1 MTAPQSSGGRWL
13 PCLLATA
20 SFIAASFLSSPGASA
35 AASHRGG
42 TLRLTAQSAAGT
54 IDPQI
59 NYTLEFFQVMEI
71 SYDGLLTFEKAKGT
85 AGLTIVPDLATS
97 LPKPEDGGKTYVFT
111 LRRGIRFSDGR
122 PVTVDDVVASFRRLY
137 KVGSPTAGTFFS
149 GIVGADACNKTPA
162 TCTLPG
168 VVGDRKAGTITIHLT
183 APDAEFY
190 DKIAFIHAVVLPADA
205 PAKDAGV
212 TPIPGTGPY
221 MIASYDPNHALRMVR
236 NPYFHVWSN
245 AAQPDGYP
253 DKILY
258 SFGAD
263 ATSQVT
269 MIENGQDDWM
279 FDQPP
284 PDRQVE
290 MEQKYP
296 SQLHLSPETGMYYA
310 SMNVNLPPFN
320 DIRVRRAINYAVDR
334 RAAVIAFG
342 GRALATPTCQVLP
355 PGIPGYKPYC
365 PYTKNPGTHWTA
377 PDLGRALALI
387 KASGTEGQHVTL
399 ITDDSSI
406 GRNIGAYLQS
416 LLTSLGYKTDFKPI
430 SANIEYTYLQ
440 NSKNKVQ
447 IGLSYWLQDY
457 PAPSDFLNVLY
468 SCASYHPGS
477 DSSINMSEFCDPKI
491 DSEMQ
496 TAMSTSITDP
506 ATADTMWSSI
516 DRQVTDQ
523 APAAMLF
530 VPKQLNFVSARVG
543 NYTFNPQGFLI
554 FSQLWVQ

>member
-1 MTAPQSSGGRWL
+1 MTASSSARRRWRKL
-13 PCLLATA
+13 WVA
-20 SFIAASFLSSPGASA
+20 AASLVVVPFVSSHVASA
-35 AASHRGG
+35 AGDHRGG
-42 TLRLTAQSAAGT
+42 TLRVSAQTAAGT

-71 SYDGLLTFEKAKGT
+71 SYDGLLTFEKANGN
-85 AGLTIVPDLATS
+85 AGLTIVPDLATA
-97 LPKPEDGGKTYVFT
+97 LPKPQDGGKTYVFT

-122 PVTVDDVVASFRRLY
+122 PVTVDDVVASFRRIY
-137 KVGSPTAGTFFS
+137 KVGSPTAGTFFA
-149 GIVGADACNKTPA
+149 GIVGADTCNKTPA

-168 VVGDRKAGTITIHLT
+168 VVGDSKTDTITIHLT

-190 DKIAFIHAVVLPADA
+190 DKMAFIHAVVLPADA

-221 MIASYDPNHALRMVR
+221 MIASYDPNHALRLVR
-236 NPYFHVWSN
+236 NPYFHVWSKT
-245 AAQPDGYP
+245 AQPDGYP
-253 DKILY
+253 DEILY
-258 SFGAD
+258 SFGPD

-269 MIENGQDDWM
+269 MIENNQDDWM

-284 PDRQVE
+284 PDRQIE

-296 SQLHLSPETGMYYA
+296 RQLHLSPETGMYYA

-320 DIRVRRAINYAVDR
+320 DIRVRQAINYAVDR
-334 RAAVIAFG
+334 RATVIAFG

-355 PGIPGYKPYC
+355 PGIPGYQPYC
-365 PYTKNPGTHWTA
+365 PYTKNPGTHWRA
-377 PDLGRALALI
+377 ADLARAQALI
-387 KASGTEGQHVTL
+387 KASGTAGQAVTL

-416 LLTSLGYKTDFKPI
+416 LLTSLGYKTTFKPI

-491 DSEMQ
+491 DAQMQ
-496 TAMSTSITDP
+496 KAMTTSITNPP
-506 ATADTMWSSI
+506 AANAMWANI

-523 APAAMLF
+523 APAVMLF
-530 VPKQLNFVSARVG
+530 VPKQLNFVSSRVG

>member
-1 MTAPQSSGGRWL
+1 MKASKKAKVRRLTGFWAMP
-13 PCLLATA
+13 LLA
-20 SFIAASFLSSPGASA
+20 AALFAGSQAASA
-35 AASHRGG
+35 AGSHRGG

-71 SYDGLLTFEKAKGT
+71 SYDGLLTFEKANGS
-85 AGLTIVPDLATS
+85 AGLTIVPDLATA
-97 LPKPEDGGKTYVFT
+97 LPKPQDGGKTYVFT

-122 PVTVDDVVASFRRLY
+122 PVTVDDVVASFRRIY
-137 KVGSPTAGTFFS
+137 KVGSPTAGTFFA

-162 TCTLPG
+162 TCVLPG
-168 VVGDRKAGTITIHLT
+168 VVGDSRAGTVTIHLT

-221 MIASYDPNHALRMVR
+221 MIASYDPNHALRLVR
-236 NPYFHVWSN
+236 NPYFHEWSR

-253 DKILY
+253 DEILY
-258 SFGAD
+258 SFGPD

-269 MIENGQDDWM
+269 MIENDQDDWM

-284 PDRQVE
+284 PDRQIE
-290 MEQKYP
+290 MEQKFP
-296 SQLHLSPETGMYYA
+296 KQLHLSPETGMYYA

-320 DIRVRRAINYAVDR
+320 DVRVRRAINYAVDR

-355 PGIPGYKPYC
+355 PGIPGYRPYC
-365 PYTKNPGTHWTA
+365 PYTKNPGPHWTA
-377 PDLGRALALI
+377 PDLARARALI
-387 KASGTEGQHVTL
+387 KASGTAGQAVTL

-416 LLTSLGYKTDFKPI
+416 LLTSLGYKTTLKPI

-477 DSSINMSEFCDPKI
+477 DSSINMSEFCDPGI
-491 DSEMQ
+491 DARMQ
-496 TAMSTSITDP
+496 KAMSTSITDP
-506 ATADTMWSSI
+506 VAADTMWASI

-523 APAAMLF
+523 APAVMLF
-530 VPKQLNFVSARVG
+530 VPKQLNFVSARLG

>member
-1 MTAPQSSGGRWL
+1 MTASSSARRRWRKL
-13 PCLLATA
+13 WVA
-20 SFIAASFLSSPGASA
+20 AASLVVVPFVSSHVASA
-35 AASHRGG
+35 AGDHRGG
-42 TLRLTAQSAAGT
+42 TLRVSAQTAAGT

-71 SYDGLLTFEKAKGT
+71 SYDGLLTFEKANGN
-85 AGLTIVPDLATS
+85 AGLTIVPDLATA
-97 LPKPEDGGKTYVFT
+97 LPKPQDGGKTYVFT

-122 PVTVDDVVASFRRLY
+122 PVTVDDVVASFRRIY
-137 KVGSPTAGTFFS
+137 KVGSPTAGTFFA
-149 GIVGADACNKTPA
+149 GIVGADTCNKTPA

-168 VVGDRKAGTITIHLT
+168 VVGDSKTDTITIHLT

-190 DKIAFIHAVVLPADA
+190 DKMAFIHAVVLPADA

-221 MIASYDPNHALRMVR
+221 MIASYDPNHALRLVR
-236 NPYFHVWSN
+236 NPYFHVWSKT
-245 AAQPDGYP
+245 AQPDGYP
-253 DKILY
+253 DEILY
-258 SFGAD
+258 SFGPD

-269 MIENGQDDWM
+269 MIENNQDDWM

-284 PDRQVE
+284 PDRQIE

-296 SQLHLSPETGMYYA
+296 RQLHLSPETGMYYA

-320 DIRVRRAINYAVDR
+320 DIRVRQAINYAVDR
-334 RAAVIAFG
+334 RATVIAFG

-355 PGIPGYKPYC
+355 PGIPGYQPYC
-365 PYTKNPGTHWTA
+365 PYTKNPGTRWQA
-377 PDLGRALALI
+377 ADLARAQALI
-387 KASGTEGQHVTL
+387 KASGTAGQAVTL

-416 LLTSLGYKTDFKPI
+416 LLTSLGYKTTFKPI

-491 DSEMQ
+491 DAQMQ
-496 TAMSTSITDP
+496 KAMTTSITNPP
-506 ATADTMWSSI
+506 AANAMWANI

-523 APAAMLF
+523 APAVMLF
-530 VPKQLNFVSARVG
+530 VPKQLNFVSSRVG

>member
-1 MTAPQSSGGRWL
+1 MKASKKAKVRRLTGFWAMP
-13 PCLLATA
+13 LLA
-20 SFIAASFLSSPGASA
+20 AALFAGSQAASA
-35 AASHRGG
+35 AGSHRGG

-71 SYDGLLTFEKAKGT
+71 SYDGLLTFEKANGS
-85 AGLTIVPDLATS
+85 AGLTIVPDLATA
-97 LPKPEDGGKTYVFT
+97 LPKPQDGGKTYVFT

-122 PVTVDDVVASFRRLY
+122 PVTVDDVVASFRRIY
-137 KVGSPTAGTFFS
+137 KVGSPTAGTFFA

-162 TCTLPG
+162 TCVLPG
-168 VVGDRKAGTITIHLT
+168 VVGDSRAGTVTIHLT

-221 MIASYDPNHALRMVR
+221 MIASYDPNHALRL
-236 NPYFHVWSN
+236 HEWSR

-253 DKILY
+253 DEILY
-258 SFGAD
+258 SFGPD

-269 MIENGQDDWM
+269 MIENDQDDWM

-284 PDRQVE
+284 PDRQIE
-290 MEQKYP
+290 MEQKFP
-296 SQLHLSPETGMYYA
+296 KQLHLSPETGMYYA

-320 DIRVRRAINYAVDR
+320 DVRVRRAINYAVDR

-355 PGIPGYKPYC
+355 PGIPGYRPYC
-365 PYTKNPGTHWTA
+365 PYTKNPGPHWTA
-377 PDLGRALALI
+377 PDLARARALI
-387 KASGTEGQHVTL
+387 KASGTAGQAVTL

-416 LLTSLGYKTDFKPI
+416 LLTSLGYKTTLKPI

-477 DSSINMSEFCDPKI
+477 DSSINMSEFCDPGI
-491 DSEMQ
+491 DARMQ
-496 TAMSTSITDP
+496 KAMSTSITDP
-506 ATADTMWSSI
+506 VAADTMWASI

-523 APAAMLF
+523 APAVMLF
-530 VPKQLNFVSARVG
+530 VPKQLNFVSARLG

>member
-1 MTAPQSSGGRWL
+1 MKVSVSGRSRWL
-13 PCLLATA
+13 PHLL
-20 SFIAASFLSSPGASA
+20 A
-35 AASHRGG
+35 AASLFAVLFLGSLPAQAAGSHYGG

-71 SYDGLLTFEKAKGT
+71 SYDGLLTFEKASGN
-85 AGLTIVPDLATS
+85 AGLTIVPDLATA
-97 LPKPEDGGKTYVFT
+97 LPKPQDNGKTYVFT
-111 LRRGIRFSDGR
+111 LRRGIKFSDGR
-122 PVTVDDVVASFRRLY
+122 PVTVDDVVASFRRIY
-137 KVGSPTAGTFFS
+137 KVASPTAGTFFA

-168 VVGDRKAGTITIHLT
+168 VVGDDKAGTITIHLT

-221 MIASYDPNHALRMVR
+221 MIASYDPNHALRLIR
-236 NPYFHVWSN
+236 NPYFHEWSR

-253 DKILY
+253 NEILY
-258 SFGAD
+258 SFGPD

-269 MIENGQDDWM
+269 MIENDQDDWM

-290 MEQKYP
+290 MEMKYP
-296 SQLHLSPETGMYYA
+296 KQLHLSPETGMYYA

-320 DIRVRRAINYAVDR
+320 DLRVRKAINDAVDR

-355 PGIPGYKPYC
+355 PGIPGYQPYC
-365 PYTKNPGTHWTA
+365 PYTKNPGTRWTA
-377 PDLGRALALI
+377 PDLARARALI
-387 KASGTEGQHVTL
+387 KASGTEGQPVTL

-416 LLTSLGYKTDFKPI
+416 LLTSLGYKTTFKPI

-491 DSEMQ
+491 DAQMQ
-496 TAMSTSITDP
+496 KAMATSITDP
-506 ATADTMWSSI
+506 AAANTLWASI

-523 APAAMLF
+523 APAVMLF
-530 VPKQLNFVSARVG
+530 VPKQLNFVSRRLG

>member
-1 MTAPQSSGGRWL
+1 MKAPTGVRRRWLARILAAASLVAAPFVGTQSS
-13 PCLLATA
+13 
-20 SFIAASFLSSPGASA
+20 FAAS
-35 AASHRGG
+35 SHRGG
-42 TLRLTAQSAAGT
+42 TLRVTAQTAAGT

-71 SYDGLLTFEKAKGT
+71 SYDGLLTFEKANGN
-85 AGLTIVPDLATS
+85 AGLTIVPDLATA
-97 LPKPEDGGKTYVFT
+97 LPKPQDGGKTYVFT

-122 PVTVDDVVASFRRLY
+122 PVTVDDVVASLRRIY
-137 KVGSPTAGTFFS
+137 KVASPTAGTFFA

-168 VVGDRKAGTITIHLT
+168 VVGDEKAGTITIHLT

-190 DKIAFIHAVVLPADA
+190 DKMAFIHAVVLPADA
-205 PAKDAGV
+205 PGKDAGV

-221 MIASYDPNHALRMVR
+221 RIASYDPNHALRLVR
-236 NPYFHVWSN
+236 NPYFHEWSH

-253 DKILY
+253 DEILY
-258 SFGAD
+258 SFGPD

-296 SQLHLSPETGMYYA
+296 RQLHLSPETGMYYA

-355 PGIPGYKPYC
+355 PGIPGYQPYC
-365 PYTKNPGTHWTA
+365 PYTKNPGTRWTA
-377 PDLGRALALI
+377 PDLAKARALI
-387 KASGTEGQHVTL
+387 KASGTAGQAVTL

-416 LLTSLGYKTDFKPI
+416 LLTSLGYKTTFKPI

-491 DSEMQ
+491 DAQMQ
-496 TAMSTSITDP
+496 KAMTTSITDP
-506 ATADTMWSSI
+506 AAADTMWASI

-523 APAAMLF
+523 APAVMLF
-530 VPKQLNFVSARVG
+530 VPKQLNFVSGRVG

>member
-1 MTAPQSSGGRWL
+1 
-13 PCLLATA
+13 
-20 SFIAASFLSSPGASA
+20 
-35 AASHRGG
+35 
-42 TLRLTAQSAAGT
+42 
-54 IDPQI
+54 
-59 NYTLEFFQVMEI
+59 
-71 SYDGLLTFEKAKGT
+71 
-85 AGLTIVPDLATS
+85 
-97 LPKPEDGGKTYVFT
+97 
-111 LRRGIRFSDGR
+111 
-122 PVTVDDVVASFRRLY
+122 VTV
-137 KVGSPTAGTFFS
+137 
-149 GIVGADACNKTPA
+149 
-162 TCTLPG
+162 
-168 VVGDRKAGTITIHLT
+168 
-183 APDAEFY
+183 PDAEFY

-221 MIASYDPNHALRMVR
+221 MIASYDPNHALRLVR
-236 NPYFHVWSN
+236 NPYFHEWSR

-253 DKILY
+253 DEILY
-258 SFGAD
+258 SFGPD

-269 MIENGQDDWM
+269 MIENDQDDWM

-284 PDRQVE
+284 PDRQIE
-290 MEQKYP
+290 MEQKFP
-296 SQLHLSPETGMYYA
+296 KQLHLSPETGMYYA

-320 DIRVRRAINYAVDR
+320 DVRVRRAINYAVDR

-355 PGIPGYKPYC
+355 PGIPGYRPYC
-365 PYTKNPGTHWTA
+365 PYTKNPGPHWTA
-377 PDLGRALALI
+377 PDLARARALI
-387 KASGTEGQHVTL
+387 KASGTAGQAVTL

-416 LLTSLGYKTDFKPI
+416 LLTSLGYKTTLKPI

-477 DSSINMSEFCDPKI
+477 DSSINMSEFCDPGI
-491 DSEMQ
+491 DARMQ
-496 TAMSTSITDP
+496 KAMSTSITDP
-506 ATADTMWSSI
+506 VAADTMWASI

-523 APAAMLF
+523 APAVMLF
-530 VPKQLNFVSARVG
+530 VPKQLNFVSARLG

>member
-1 MTAPQSSGGRWL
+1 MRGFLNYSWRWL
-13 PCLLATA
+13 PAFVATA
-20 SFIAASFLSSPGASA
+20 TLAAVPFMGSHA
-35 AASHRGG
+35 ADAADMHRGG
-42 TLRLTAQSAAGT
+42 TLRLTAQTAAGT

-71 SYDGLLTFEKAKGT
+71 SYDGLLTFEKANSD
-85 AGLTIVPDLATS
+85 AGLTIVPDLATA

-122 PVTVDDVVASFRRLY
+122 PMTVDDVVASFRRIY
-137 KVGSPTAGTFFS
+137 KVGSPTAGTFFA
-149 GIVGADACNKTPA
+149 GIVGADACNSTPA

-168 VVGDRKAGTITIHLT
+168 IIGDSKANTITIHLT

-190 DKIAFIHAVVLPADA
+190 DKMAFIHAVVLPADA

-221 MIASYDPNHALRMVR
+221 RIASYDPQHALRLVR
-236 NPYFHVWSN
+236 NPYFHEWSKQ
-245 AAQPDGYP
+245 AQPDGYP
-253 DKILY
+253 DEILY
-258 SFGAD
+258 SFGPS
-263 ATSQVT
+263 ATAQVT
-269 MIENGQDDWM
+269 MIENGQEDWM
-279 FDQPP
+279 FDQSP

-296 SQLHLSPETGMYYA
+296 RQLHLSPETGMYYA

-320 DIRVRRAINYAVDR
+320 DIRVRRAINFAADR
-334 RAAVIAFG
+334 RATVIAFG

-355 PGIPGYKPYC
+355 PGIAGYKPYC
-365 PYTKNPGTHWTA
+365 PYTKNPGTRWTA
-377 PDLGRALALI
+377 PDLAKARALI
-387 KASGTEGQHVTL
+387 QASGTAGQPVTL

-406 GRNIGAYLQS
+406 DRNIGAYLQS
-416 LLTSLGYKTDFKPI
+416 LLTSLGYKATLKPI

-491 DSEMQ
+491 DAEMQ
-496 TAMSTSITDP
+496 TTMATSITDP
-506 ATADTMWSSI
+506 AAANKMWTSI

-523 APAAMLF
+523 APAVMLF
-530 VPKQLNFVSARVG
+530 VPKQLNFVSSRVG
-543 NYTFNPQGFLI
+543 NYTFNPQGFLL

>member
-1 MTAPQSSGGRWL
+1 V
-13 PCLLATA
+13 
-20 SFIAASFLSSPGASA
+20 AASLVAALFFTSPGNA
-35 AASHRGG
+35 AVNPHRGG
-42 TLRLTAQSAAGT
+42 TLRLTAGTAAGT

-71 SYDGLLTFEKAKGT
+71 SYDGLLTFEKANGN
-85 AGLTIVPDLATS
+85 AGLTIVPDLATA
-97 LPKPEDGGKTYVFT
+97 LPKPQDGGKTYVFT
-111 LRRGIRFSDGR
+111 LRKGIRFSDGR
-122 PVTVDDVVASFRRLY
+122 PVTVDDVVASFRRIY
-137 KVGSPTAGTFFS
+137 KVGSPTAGTFFA
-149 GIVGADACNKTPA
+149 GIVGADACNRAPA
-162 TCTLPG
+162 TCILPG
-168 VVGDRKAGTITIHLT
+168 VVGDSSAGTITIHLT

-190 DKIAFIHAVVLPADA
+190 DKIAFIHAVVLPSDA
-205 PAKDAGV
+205 PGKDAGV
-212 TPIPGTGPY
+212 TPIAGTGPY
-221 MIASYDPNHALRMVR
+221 MIASYDPNHALRLVR
-236 NPYFHVWSN
+236 NPYFHEWSR

-253 DKILY
+253 DDILY
-258 SFGAD
+258 SFGPD

-284 PDRQVE
+284 PDRQSE

-296 SQLHLSPETGMYYA
+296 RQLHLSPETGMYYA

-320 DIRVRRAINYAVDR
+320 DIRVRKAINYAVDR
-334 RAAVIAFG
+334 RATVIAFG

-355 PGIPGYKPYC
+355 PGIPGYEPYC
-365 PYTKNPGTHWTA
+365 PYTKHPGTRWSA
-377 PDLGRALALI
+377 PDLEKARALI
-387 KASGTEGQHVTL
+387 KASGTAGQSVTL

-416 LLTSLGYKTDFKPI
+416 LLTSVGYKATFKPI

-477 DSSINMSEFCDPKI
+477 DSSINMSEFCDPKT
-491 DSEMQ
+491 DAKMQ
-496 TAMSTSITDP
+496 AAMTTSITDP
-506 ATADTMWSSI
+506 ASANKMWASI
-516 DRQVTDQ
+516 DRQVTDE
-523 APAAMLF
+523 APAVMLF
-530 VPKQLNFVSARVG
+530 VPKQLNFVSSRVG

>member
-1 MTAPQSSGGRWL
+1 MKASSSARRRWL
-13 PCLLATA
+13 KPWLA
-20 SFIAASFLSSPGASA
+20 AASLVVAPFVSSHVASA
-35 AASHRGG
+35 AGDHRGG
-42 TLRLTAQSAAGT
+42 TLRVSAQTAAGT

-71 SYDGLLTFEKAKGT
+71 SYDGLLTFEKANGN
-85 AGLTIVPDLATS
+85 AGLTIVPDLATA
-97 LPKPEDGGKTYVFT
+97 LPKPQDGGKTYVFT
-111 LRRGIRFSDGR
+111 LRRGLRFSDGR
-122 PVTVDDVVASFRRLY
+122 PVTVDDVVASFRRIY
-137 KVGSPTAGTFFS
+137 KVGSPTAGTFFA

-168 VVGDRKAGTITIHLT
+168 VVGDSKTDTITIHLT

-190 DKIAFIHAVVLPADA
+190 DKMAFIHAVVLPADA

-221 MIASYDPNHALRMVR
+221 MIASYDPNHALRLVR
-236 NPYFHVWSN
+236 NPYFHVWSKT
-245 AAQPDGYP
+245 AQPDGYP
-253 DKILY
+253 DEILY
-258 SFGAD
+258 SFGPD

-269 MIENGQDDWM
+269 MIENNQDDWM

-284 PDRQVE
+284 PDRQIE

-296 SQLHLSPETGMYYA
+296 RQLHLSPETGMYYA

-320 DIRVRRAINYAVDR
+320 DIRVRQAINYAVDR
-334 RAAVIAFG
+334 RATVIAFG

-355 PGIPGYKPYC
+355 PGIPGYQPYC
-365 PYTKNPGTHWTA
+365 PYTKNPGTHWRA
-377 PDLGRALALI
+377 ADLARAQALI
-387 KASGTEGQHVTL
+387 KASGTAGQAVTL

-416 LLTSLGYKTDFKPI
+416 LLTSLGYKTTFKPI

-491 DSEMQ
+491 DAQMQ
-496 TAMSTSITDP
+496 KAMTTSITNP
-506 ATADTMWSSI
+506 SAANAMWANI

-523 APAAMLF
+523 APAVMLF
-530 VPKQLNFVSARVG
+530 VPKQLNFVSSRVG

>member
-1 MTAPQSSGGRWL
+1 MRISMSGKGRWL
-13 PCLLATA
+13 PHLLA
-20 SFIAASFLSSPGASA
+20 AASLFAVPYLGSSPAQATG
-35 AASHRGG
+35 SHRGG
-42 TLRLTAQSAAGT
+42 TLRLTALSAAGT

-59 NYTLEFFQVMEI
+59 NYTLEFFQIMEI
-71 SYDGLLTFEKAKGT
+71 SYDGLLTFEKASGT
-85 AGLTIVPDLATS
+85 AGLTIVPDLATA
-97 LPKPEDGGKTYVFT
+97 LPKPQDNGKTYVFT
-111 LRRGIRFSDGR
+111 LRHGIKFSDGR
-122 PVTVDDVVASFRRLY
+122 PVTVDDVVASFRRIY
-137 KVGSPTAGTFFS
+137 KVASPTAGTFFA
-149 GIVGADACNKTPA
+149 GIVGADDCNKTPA

-168 VVGDRKAGTITIHLT
+168 VVGDDKAGTITIHLT

-221 MIASYDPNHALRMVR
+221 MIASYDPNHALRLIR
-236 NPYFHVWSN
+236 NPYFHEWSR

-253 DKILY
+253 NDILY
-258 SFGAD
+258 SFGPD

-269 MIENGQDDWM
+269 MIENDQDDWM

-296 SQLHLSPETGMYYA
+296 KQLHLSPETGMYYA

-320 DIRVRRAINYAVDR
+320 DLRVRKAINDAVDR

-355 PGIPGYKPYC
+355 PGIPGYEPYC
-365 PYTKNPGTHWTA
+365 PYTKNPGARWTA
-377 PDLGRALALI
+377 PDLARARALI
-387 KASGTEGQHVTL
+387 KASGTAGQPVTL

-406 GRNIGAYLQS
+406 GRHIGAYLQS
-416 LLTSLGYKTDFKPI
+416 LLTSLGYKTTFKPI
-430 SANIEYTYLQ
+430 SANIEYTYPQ

-447 IGLSYWLQDY
+447 VGLSYWLQDY

-491 DSEMQ
+491 DAQMLK
-496 TAMSTSITDP
+496 AMATSITDP
-506 ATADTMWSSI
+506 AAANTLWASI

-523 APAAMLF
+523 APAVMLF
-530 VPKQLNFVSARVG
+530 VPKQLNFVSRRLG

>member
-1 MTAPQSSGGRWL
+1 MRASVSTICRW
-13 PCLLATA
+13 PFRLLAAA
-20 SFIAASFLSSPGASA
+20 SFISASFLSSHA
-35 AASHRGG
+35 ALAADPHRGG
-42 TLRLTAQSAAGT
+42 ILRLTAQTAAGT

-59 NYTLEFFQVMEI
+59 NYTLEFFQIMEI
-71 SYDGLLTFEKAKGT
+71 SYDGLLTFEKANGT
-85 AGLTIVPDLATS
+85 AGLTIVPDLATA
-97 LPKPEDGGKTYVFT
+97 LPKPQDGGKTYVFT
-111 LRRGIRFSDGR
+111 LRPGIKFSDGR
-122 PVTVDDVVASFRRLY
+122 PVTVDDVVASFRRIY
-137 KVGSPTAGTFFS
+137 KVGSPTAGTFFA
-149 GIVGADACNKTPA
+149 GIVGADDCNKTPA

-168 VVGDRKAGTITIHLT
+168 VVGDSKAATVTIHLT

-190 DKIAFIHAVVLPADA
+190 DKMAFIHAVVLPADA

-221 MIASYDPNHALRMVR
+221 MIASYDPNHALRLVR
-236 NPYFHVWSN
+236 NPYFHVWSK

-253 DKILY
+253 DEILY
-258 SFGAD
+258 SFGPD

-284 PDRQVE
+284 PDRQLE

-320 DIRVRRAINYAVDR
+320 DIRVRHAINYAVDR
-334 RAAVIAFG
+334 RATVIAFG

-355 PGIPGYKPYC
+355 PGIPGYQPYC
-365 PYTKNPGTHWTA
+365 PYTKNPGIRWTA
-377 PDLGRALALI
+377 PDLAKARALI
-387 KASGTEGQHVTL
+387 KASGTAGQPVTL

-406 GRNIGAYLQS
+406 GRNLGAYLQS
-416 LLTSLGYKTDFKPI
+416 LLTSLGYKATFKPI

-491 DSEMQ
+491 DAQMQ
-496 TAMSTSITDP
+496 TAMTTSITDP
-506 ATADTMWSSI
+506 AAANGMWASI

-523 APAAMLF
+523 APAVMLF
-530 VPKQLNFVSARVG
+530 VPKQLNFVSSRVG